1 MQINLHLVYNTSLN
15 GTEVYRSSTIHRC
28 LRRIQYYPLLDELN
42 NMITVCGA
50 VLTCIGKLL
59 ED

>member
-1 MQINLHLVYNTSLN
+1 MQINLHLVYNASLN
-15 GTEVYRSSTIHRC
+15 GTGVYRSSTIHRF
-28 LRRIQYYPLLDELN
+28 LRIQHYPLLDELN